1 MLDPMS
7 LDKAKVDAWRATH
20 SYDMEYLS
28 LSDEEVLIILKKEEK
43 DAFAAKR
50 FEALFGSATAESAST
65 PRHPPKGYEVTR
77 LAEWERFL
85 SEVFRLKIDVKNLPV
100 ADSKPGLDFLIVVPR
115 ELTLARIVQVM
126 RVFVPIKS
134 SLDFSKVRSLRRDLG
149 SYTVYASSDTEPNES
164 MKGISAK
171 TVIASGISPMNIE
184 ERLLMDIYL
193 TWKVKSSVL
202 DLNCDTLCAGS
213 IDERQNAIKVQRTDD
228 GLSIV
233 ACPYDL
239 EDDDAAIREVVG

>member
-7 LDKAKVDAWRATH
+7 SDKARVDAWRAVH

-28 LSDEEVLIILKKEEK
+28 LSDEEVLLILKKEEK
-43 DAFAAKR
+43 EVFAAKR
-50 FEALFGSATAESAST
+50 FEALFGNASVESARVS
-65 PRHPPKGYEVTR
+65 RRPPKGQEIAR
-77 LAEWERFL
+77 LAEWDRFL
-85 SEVFRLKIDVKNLPV
+85 NEVFRLKLDSKNLSV
-100 ADSKPGLDFLIVVPR
+100 TDSKPGLDFLIVVPK

-126 RVFVPIKS
+126 RVFIPIKS
-134 SLDFSKVRSLRRDLG
+134 SVDFSQIRSLRRDLG
-149 SYTVYASSDTEPNES
+149 SYSTHTSSDTEPSES

-184 ERLLMDIYL
+184 ERLLMDTYL
-193 TWKVKSSVL
+193 TWKLKSSVL

-213 IDERQNAIKVQRTDD
+213 IDERKNAIKVQRTDD

-233 ACPYDL
+233 ACSYDL
-239 EDDDAAIREVVG
+239 EDEDAAIREVVG